1 MIEWKGVFPAMTTPF
16 TAEDELDLKLF
27 VKNLD
32 AQLQAGVHGLI
43 IGGSL
48 GEASTITQEEK
59 EQLVKTSVEKVDG
72 RIPVVLNIAE
82 ASTMEAVKQT
92 KYARK
97 WGADGLM
104 LLPPVRYKSDSEE
117 TLSYFKTIAAST
129 DLPIMLYNNPVDYR
143 IEVTMEMFEELKA
156 VENIKAVKDST
167 RDVTNV
173 TRMRNRFGDRF
184 SLLCGV
190 DTLAMEELCMGA
202 DGWVAGLVDAFPEE
216 TVVIYELIRKGRIE
230 EARIIYRWFL
240 PLLELDL
247 LPKLVQY
254 IKLAE
259 TITGLGSE
267 YVRAPRLAL
276 VGEEREKILRTI
288 NDAISVRPQ
297 LPVFHKTERRFS
309 SSL

>member
-117 TLSYFKTIAAST
+117 TLS
-129 DLPIMLYNNPVDYR
+129 
-143 IEVTMEMFEELKA
+143 
-156 VENIKAVKDST
+156 
-167 RDVTNV
+167 
-173 TRMRNRFGDRF
+173 
-184 SLLCGV
+184 
-190 DTLAMEELCMGA
+190 
-202 DGWVAGLVDAFPEE
+202 
-216 TVVIYELIRKGRIE
+216 
-230 EARIIYRWFL
+230 
-240 PLLELDL
+240 
-247 LPKLVQY
+247 
-254 IKLAE
+254 
-259 TITGLGSE
+259 
-267 YVRAPRLAL
+267 
-276 VGEEREKILRTI
+276 
-288 NDAISVRPQ
+288 
-297 LPVFHKTERRFS
+297 
-309 SSL
+309 